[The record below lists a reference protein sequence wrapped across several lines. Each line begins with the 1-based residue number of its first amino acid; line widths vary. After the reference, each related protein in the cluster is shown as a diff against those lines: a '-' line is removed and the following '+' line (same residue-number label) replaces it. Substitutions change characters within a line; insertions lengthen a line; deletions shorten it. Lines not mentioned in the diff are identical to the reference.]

1 MQKSFRKIRHQ
12 LQSKTWITVLES
24 LIEDGVDFVV
34 GGDDAS
40 SFNILDEAL
49 IGNVKTSGEHEPAT
63 SQQIKNFFKN
73 HKSKSHPSGV
83 KVKVEK
89 IRSSKLKK
97 FGKVFQRI
105 QGDYFRVT
113 VVNPGDT
120 IPNVIRQLAMQKI
133 LGGTPS
139 DWTDVNYG
147 TIKSNMMTLGG
158 YQWTALFKE

>member
-1 MQKSFRKIRHQ
+1 MQKSFRQIRQQ

-24 LIEDGVDFVV
+24 LIEDETVDFVV
-34 GGDDAS
+34 DDAS
-40 SFNILDEAL
+40 RFNLDEAL

-63 SQQIKNFFKN
+63 SQQIKKFFKN

-97 FGKVFQRI
+97 FGRVFQRI
-105 QGDYFRVT
+105 QGDYFRAT

-139 DWTDVNYG
+139 DWSNINYG
-147 TIKSNMMTLGG
+147 TVKSNMITLGG
-158 YQWTALFKE
+158 YQWTVLFKE

>member
-1 MQKSFRKIRHQ
+1 MVGMKDFKDFRN
-12 LQSKTWITVLES
+12 EY
-24 LIEDGVDFVV
+24 VV
-34 GGDDAS
+34 KKLKK
-40 SFNILDEAL
+40 ILDSFDWVNVHEAL

-120 IPNVIRQLAMQKI
+120 IPNVLRKIAMEKI
-133 LGGTPS
+133 LGGTPL
-139 DWTDVNYG
+139 DWSNINYG
-147 TIKSNMMTLGG
+147 TIKSNMMTLGA
-158 YQWTALFKE
+158 YQWTALFWE